1 MFIAPVYGRWRCAVG
16 AAVTVCLVVTALLVS
31 GVIVLPFKTNH
42 ETEPS
47 QWIAEDLTSQPQP
60 GCDCVWRVGCVQYR
74 WQVNL
79 TDAWHGCGIEQ
90 LSDRRQRGRSLR
102 LRVVGHV
109 REAFFAD
116 YLRQRLGASPV
127 QEGCRLVSTG
137 PGEKVLGKEEDN
149 QVVAKDGGQTC
160 VNVYQT
166 NDIRLEYKLLGLMS
180 EDIFNYVGHLK
191 QECETQGCE
200 ADLLII
206 SGGASEL
213 LNSTFLESFEGVRR
227 FQRHFK
233 RLLPL
238 LFELVTGHGMQ
249 VVWKVHEPVTDELIA
264 DTSMVRNDLLQE
276 YNALIM
282 EQTVSIT
289 HSSWNRR
296 EYNDLLQEYNAL
308 IMEQTREYNDL
319 LQEYNAL
326 IMEQT
331 IRSPL
336 RVWTSH
342 MLMKLRHIEDCAGLQ
357 DTDQL
362 NSADWRCEEEWV
374 AGDRAH
380 REYADALF
388 NSVCH
393 NVVRMP
399 ENPCCSA

>member
-1 MFIAPVYGRWRCAVG
+1 MFVAPVYGRWRCAVG
-16 AAVTVCLVVTALLVS
+16 AAVTICLVVIALLVS
-31 GVIVLPFKTNH
+31 GVVVLPFKTNH
-42 ETEPS
+42 ETDPS
-47 QWIAEDLTSQPQP
+47 QWMAEELSPQPQP

-90 LSDRRQRGRSLR
+90 LSDSTLSQCLSLRRRQRGRSLR

-116 YLRQRLGASPV
+116 YLRQRLGAAAV
-127 QEGCRLVSTG
+127 QEGCRLVSNG
-137 PGEKVLGKEEDN
+137 PGEKVVGKEEYD

-166 NDIRLEYKLLGLMS
+166 DDIRLEYKLLGLMS

-191 QECETQGCE
+191 QECETHGCE

-238 LFELVTGHGMQ
+238 LFELVTSHRLQ

-264 DTSMVRNDLLQE
+264 DTSMVR
-276 YNALIM
+276 
-282 EQTVSIT
+282 
-289 HSSWNRR
+289 
-296 EYNDLLQEYNAL
+296 
-308 IMEQTREYNDL
+308 NDL

-342 MLMKLRHIEDCAGLQ
+342 MLMKLRHIEDCAGLA

-393 NVVRMP
+393 NVVAMP